1 MSPASVFITGAAAGI
16 GRQTALAFAR
26 RGYIVGAYDV
36 DDVGVRALAQEIGE
50 SGGRA
55 IPGKLDVR
63 DANAFEAA
71 IKQFATE
78 AGGLTVLINNAGVLL
93 GGSFVEHSAADYQRM
108 VDINVSGVI
117 NGCLAAYD
125 ELRSTPGAT
134 VVNLCSAS
142 AIYGQAE
149 LAVYSA
155 TKFAVRGLTEALE
168 IEWAGQGIRVRAIW
182 PLFVRTA
189 MTKDLATGT
198 VSTLGIRL
206 TTDDVVEQI
215 LAACEPSTPDRL
227 LRRVHY
233 AVGLQAHLVSA
244 GARFSPAWLTRAV
257 NKRLARH

>member
-1 MSPASVFITGAAAGI
+1 MFITGAAAGI

-36 DDVGVRALAQEIGE
+36 DETGVQALAEEIVG

-55 IPGKLDVR
+55 ISGRLDVR
-63 DANAFEAA
+63 DADAFAEA
-71 IKQFATE
+71 IKQFAVE
-78 AGGLTVLINNAGVLL
+78 AGGLTILINNAGVLI
-93 GGSFVEHSAADYQRM
+93 GGSFVEHTAADYQRM

-125 ELRSTPGAT
+125 ELRATPGAT
-134 VVNLCSAS
+134 VINLCSAS

-155 TKFAVRGLTEALE
+155 TKFAVRGLTEAIEL
-168 IEWAGQGIRVRAIW
+168 EWAPQGIRVRAIW

-189 MTKDLATGT
+189 MTRDLATGT

-206 TTDDVVEQI
+206 TADDVVEQI
-215 LAACEPSTPDRL
+215 LAACTPSTSDRL
-227 LRRVHY
+227 LHRVHY
-233 AVGLQAHLVSA
+233 AVGRQAHLAAA